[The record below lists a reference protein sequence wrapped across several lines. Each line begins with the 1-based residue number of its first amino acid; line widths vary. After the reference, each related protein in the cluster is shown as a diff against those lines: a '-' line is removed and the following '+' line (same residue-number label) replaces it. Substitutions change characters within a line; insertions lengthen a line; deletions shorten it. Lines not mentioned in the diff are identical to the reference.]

1 MRSSPTILNFNNQLN
16 LFPDLKIGRN
26 LEPCDTESIGTHF
39 VGELFPPPLT
49 TQPATLVSLLFVPL
63 CQTKLLSHFVAL
75 QDLIEVLE
83 SGSQASGTLVG
94 NAPP

>member
-49 TQPATLVSLLFVPL
+49 TQPATLVSFLFMPL
-63 CQTKLLSHFVAL
+63 CQTKLLANFVAL
-75 QDLIEVLE
+75 QDLIKVLK
-83 SGSQASGTLVG
+83 SGSQASGAFVG
-94 NAPP
+94 DTPP